1 MAIVKKTQNVGKDVR
16 KGDTYIVCR
25 NETGRATVENC
36 MEIPKK
42 KKNLPAVQE
51 TQVWSLGRKDAL
63 EKEMTIHSSIPA

>member
-16 KGDTYIVCR
+16 KGDTYIVGR

-42 KKNLPAVQE
+42 KKKSACSAGDPGLVP
-51 TQVWSLGRKDAL
+51 G
-63 EKEMTIHSSIPA
+63 

>member
-16 KGDTYIVCR
+16 KGDTYIVGR

-42 KKNLPAVQE
+42 KKICLQCRRPRFGPWV
-51 TQVWSLGRKDAL
+51 GRMPWRRK
-63 EKEMTIHSSIPA
+63 